1 MDEKLTIEMWCFGYP
16 IFGHNMAK
24 QGYFDGFCKDIMWK
38 SLQLVVEPLVLWLYW
53 LVDRVMFYKGIATM
67 DGCHP
72 ETSP

>member
-1 MDEKLTIEMWCFGYP
+1 
-16 IFGHNMAK
+16 MAK

-38 SLQLVVEPLVLWLYW
+38 SPQLVVEPLVLWLYW